1 MNKECAIVQDLLPLY
16 EEELLQEESKK
27 FVEIHLQ
34 SCRECRRLA
43 EQSKIPLPAEVK
55 PGGASKKMM
64 QDITLKLTTIQIF
77 FVAIA
82 FVLAMS
88 TTITNDNQ
96 GFVLT
101 FAILGAVTYL
111 FYRSVL
117 VAVLLAGI
125 PTFIWNCL
133 LYMTDWFGEFY
144 AESFLEAFQLVLTG
158 LILHLLFTV
167 IGIVI
172 GFSILKIREENES

>member
-1 MNKECAIVQDLLPLY
+1 MKTECAVVQDLLPLY
-16 EEELLQEESKK
+16 EEDLLQLETKQYIEE
-27 FVEIHLQ
+27 HLK
-34 SCRECRRLA
+34 SCRECRHIA
-43 EQSKIPLPAEVK
+43 ERSKISLPAEVE
-55 PGGASKKMM
+55 PGGPSKKMM
-64 QDITLKLTTIQIF
+64 RNITIRLTTIQIF

-82 FVLAMS
+82 FILAMS
-88 TTITNDNQ
+88 TTIKNDNQ

-144 AESFLEAFQLVLTG
+144 AESFSEALQLALTTL
-158 LILHLLFTV
+158 LIHLLFTV
-167 IGIVI
+167 IGIII
-172 GFSILKIREENES
+172 GFCIFKILEEN